1 MKTIAELVDN
11 LFKTHKKPSGREYT
25 YVEVAETLQGAI
37 DPSHISKLRAGHI
50 KNPSRETLLALCRF
64 FKQPS
69 RYFFPELEDITE
81 PVDEEEMLDLV
92 KRGRFNPAVKQK
104 LTELIRALNDDTEEE
119 EKKEGEKDDTAT
131 N

>member
-1 MKTIAELVDN
+1 MKTIAELVDH
-11 LFKTHKKPSGREYT
+11 LFKTIKKPTGREYT

-69 RYFFPELEDITE
+69 SYFFPELDDPTE
-81 PVDEEEMLDLV
+81 PVGEEEILNFV
-92 KRGRFNPAVKQK
+92 NRGRFSPAVKQK
-104 LTELIRALNDDTEEE
+104 LMELIHALNDDAEEEE
-119 EKKEGEKDDTAT
+119 EKEGE
-131 N
+131 

>member
-1 MKTIAELVDN
+1 MKTIAELVDH
-11 LFKTHKKPSGREYT
+11 LFKTIKKPTGREYT

-69 RYFFPELEDITE
+69 SYFFPELEE
-81 PVDEEEMLDLV
+81 PAESVDEEDVLDLV
-92 KRGRFNPAVKQK
+92 NRGRFSPAVKQK
-104 LTELIRALNDDTEEE
+104 LMELIRALNDDTEEE
-119 EKKEGEKDDTAT
+119 EEKEGEKDDTPT